1 MRIKNSAEIVNHQ
14 NVDSTETSTI
24 KFLCRTCHK
33 KLTSE
38 NNCHVLV
45 SIKINFQIWK
55 VCFTKLFT
63 MLSNN
68 I

>member
-14 NVDSTETSTI
+14 NVDFTETSTL

-38 NNCHVLV
+38 N
-45 SIKINFQIWK
+45 I
-55 VCFTKLFT
+55 
-63 MLSNN
+63 
-68 I
+68 